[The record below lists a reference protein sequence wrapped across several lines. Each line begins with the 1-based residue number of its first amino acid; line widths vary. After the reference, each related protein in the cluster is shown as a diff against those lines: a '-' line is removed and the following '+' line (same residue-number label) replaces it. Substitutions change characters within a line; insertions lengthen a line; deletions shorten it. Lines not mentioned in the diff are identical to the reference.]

1 MTTMARQRSPR
12 DPSPSP
18 PAQSQPLTKRDV
30 RRQRITDKLSGMIKS
45 FDSNQQMHYQAQ
57 MRAVQVDM
65 NLVLRADLHAAAS
78 TGEDGALLED
88 GGDEIRRMVEEAGVA
103 LPEDEGVQRDYWNLA
118 GSRYREF
125 AREVNDSVEQRDADL
140 VALHVSFERI

>member
-1 MTTMARQRSPR
+1 
-12 DPSPSP
+12 
-18 PAQSQPLTKRDV
+18 
-30 RRQRITDKLSGMIKS
+30 MIKS

-103 LPEDEGVQRDYWNLA
+103 LPEDEAVQRDYWNLA

-125 AREVNDSVEQRDADL
+125 AREVNDCVEQRDADL
-140 VALHVSFERI
+140 VALHVSVDQSLKGPDIDAD

>member
-1 MTTMARQRSPR
+1 MTTMARQRSPL

-18 PAQSQPLTKRDV
+18 PPQSQPLTKRDV
-30 RRQRITDKLSGMIKS
+30 RRQRINDKLGGMIKS

-88 GGDEIRRMVEEAGVA
+88 GGDEIRKMVEEASVA
-103 LPEDEGVQRDYWNLA
+103 LPDDEAMQRDYWNLA

-125 AREVNDSVEQRDADL
+125 AREVNDCVEQRDADL
-140 VALHVSFERI
+140 VALHVS